1 MAEEWSDDEK
11 LRRLLEGLQGSIA
24 KIPLLLEKKVL
35 SFELLTNFLENCYG
49 ARVSHQD
56 VLDQLE
62 KTFRRPEES
71 LHVCIENYIR
81 VILRARQLPST

>member
-35 SFELLTNFLENCYG
+35 SFELLMNLQENCYV
-49 ARVSHQD
+49 ARAFHQD
-56 VLDQLE
+56 A
-62 KTFRRPEES
+62 FG
-71 LHVCIENYIR
+71 
-81 VILRARQLPST
+81 STQKDV